1 MSLPYN
7 AAYGGA
13 FALQRPILSPIGQ
26 LLSGEGALRYGITL
40 LLLKHAEHS
49 AELATFGGSPLSG
62 FAGLSPRESVS
73 HDSQVALLPYESCS
87 LATPSGG
94 QNRPLYTPL

>member
-1 MSLPYN
+1 MILPYN

-26 LLSGEGALRYGITL
+26 LLPGEGALRYGITL

-49 AELATFGGSPLSG
+49 AELA
-62 FAGLSPRESVS
+62 
-73 HDSQVALLPYESCS
+73 
-87 LATPSGG
+87 AT
-94 QNRPLYTPL
+94 RPIE